1 MMEGLI
7 LEQGEYGR
15 RAVITAP
22 WRDEMTRALV
32 EAGIVELELND
43 GKGWRGEDL
52 SFLKLLPQLQSLK
65 ILDLKIRRIDEV
77 HSLPGL
83 RELELITYC
92 DTGIRFSTFPH
103 LQRCSLEWRK
113 GASSLFECLS
123 LRELFVNNYDGKDI
137 LPFTR
142 LLNLESLALLNAPI
156 ETLNGLGALQNLR
169 SLRLGRL
176 VCLGS
181 LDGIEGLANLE
192 ELEIQRCRRIGSITP
207 ITNLTKLRKLHLNDC
222 GEIESLRPLSNLRQL
237 ESVLFYESTNI
248 VDGDLTPLTQRPTL
262 SVVSF
267 QNRRHYS
274 HRRESFGVA

>member
-1 MMEGLI
+1 
-7 LEQGEYGR
+7 
-15 RAVITAP
+15 
-22 WRDEMTRALV
+22 MTRALV
-32 EAGIVELELND
+32 EADVVELELND

-52 SFLKLLPQLQSLK
+52 SFLKLLPQSQSLK
-65 ILDLKIRRIDEV
+65 ILDLKIRHVDEI
-77 HSLPGL
+77 HSLPAL
-83 RELELITYC
+83 
-92 DTGIRFSTFPH
+92 
-103 LQRCSLEWRK
+103 RK

-176 VCLGS
+176 VCLDS

-207 ITNLTKLRKLHLNDC
+207 LTNLTKLRKLHLNDC
-222 GEIESLRPLSNLRQL
+222 GEIESLRPLSNLKQL

-248 VDGDLTPLTQRPTL
+248 VDGDLTPLTQRPNL

-274 HRRESFGVA
+274 HRRESFGAAE